1 MREVLLDIRDL
12 RTHFYTEDGVVKA
25 INGVNL
31 EIARGE
37 SLGLVG
43 ESGSGKSVTAL
54 SILRLIQDPPGKIV
68 SGQVRFK
75 GEDLLTYPVVRLR
88 REVRGREISMIFQDP
103 MISLNPVFTVGNQ
116 LAEAIYLH
124 QFKRQRAALRQGVAM
139 LREAGAPGLEGVAEA
154 GEAPH
159 ARTLWRRAVQR
170 GVRMMEAVGIPSAGE
185 RVIDYPHQFSGG
197 MRQRIMIATAISCNP
212 ALLIADEPTTALDV
226 TIQAQILEIMRTIKR
241 QFGTSILLITH
252 NLGVIAEMADRVAVM
267 YAGNVVE
274 YTDAQTLFSQPK
286 HPYTVGLLNCYP
298 DVEGPRKTLES
309 IEGVVPD
316 LINPPSGCRF
326 HPRCKLAM
334 PICREQEPRLEPV
347 AEGHLVSCHVYEGAA
362 DGPRGWTPVNTE
374 SSQAR

>member
-1 MREVLLDIRDL
+1 MREIILEIRNL

-37 SLGLVG
+37 TLGLVG

-54 SILRLIQDPPGKIV
+54 SILRLIQEPPGKIV
-68 SGQVRFK
+68 SGEVRFK
-75 GEDLLTYPVVRLR
+75 GEDLLTYPVARLR
-88 REVRGREISMIFQDP
+88 REIRGREIAMIFQDP

-124 QFKRQRAALRQGVAM
+124 QFKGQRAALHQGVTM
-139 LREAGAPGLEGVAEA
+139 LRDAGAPALEGVAEA
-154 GEAPH
+154 GMAPY
-159 ARTLWRRAVQR
+159 ARTLWQRAVQR
-170 GVRMMEAVGIPSAGE
+170 GVQMMEAVGIPSAGD

-197 MRQRIMIATAISCNP
+197 MRQRIMIAMAISCHP

-226 TIQAQILEIMRTIKR
+226 TIQAQILEIMKTIKR

-274 YTDAQTLFSQPK
+274 YTDAQTLFAQPK

-298 DVEGPRKTLES
+298 DVDGPRKQLES

-326 HPRCKLAM
+326 HPRCKHAIPLCA
-334 PICREQEPRLEPV
+334 EQEPPLEPI
-347 AEGHLVSCHVYEGAA
+347 ADGHLVSCHLYAGTT
-362 DGPRGWTPVNTE
+362 DGQR
-374 SSQAR
+374 

>member
-1 MREVLLDIRDL
+1 MREILLEVREL
-12 RTHFYTEDGVVKA
+12 RTHFFTEDGVVKA

-37 SLGLVG
+37 TLGLVG

-54 SILRLIQDPPGKIV
+54 SILRLIPDPPGKIV

-75 GEDLLTYPVVRLR
+75 GENLLTYPISRLR
-88 REVRGREISMIFQDP
+88 REIRGREIAMIFQDP

-124 QFKRQRAALRQGVAM
+124 QFKAQREALRQGVTM
-139 LREAGAPGLEGVAEA
+139 LQEAGAPGYEAMTDIEPEGH
-154 GEAPH
+154 G
-159 ARTLWRRAVQR
+159 RTLWRRAMQR
-170 GVRMMEAVGIPSAGE
+170 GVRMMEAVGIPSASD
-185 RVIDYPHQFSGG
+185 RVLDYPHQFSGG
-197 MRQRIMIATAISCNP
+197 MRQRIMIAMAISCNP
-212 ALLIADEPTTALDV
+212 SLLIADEPTTALDV

-241 QFGTSILLITH
+241 TFGTSILLITH

-267 YAGNVVE
+267 YAGNIVE

-286 HPYTVGLLNCYP
+286 HPYTIGLLNCYP
-298 DVEGPRKTLES
+298 EVEGPRKTLES

-326 HPRCKLAM
+326 HPRCKHAM
-334 PICREQEPRLEPV
+334 RICREREPVLQPV
-347 AEGHLVSCHVYEGAA
+347 AEGHLASCHLF
-362 DGPRGWTPVNTE
+362 
-374 SSQAR
+374 

>member
-197 MRQRIMIATAISCNP
+197 MRQRIMIAMAISCNP

-362 DGPRGWTPVNTE
+362 DGPRGWTPVNT
-374 SSQAR
+374 

>member
-1 MREVLLDIRDL
+1 MRDVLLEIRDL

-37 SLGLVG
+37 TLGLVG

-54 SILRLIQDPPGKIV
+54 SILRLIQDPPGRIV
-68 SGQVRFK
+68 SGQVLFK
-75 GEDLLTYPVVRLR
+75 GEDLLTYPIARLR
-88 REVRGREISMIFQDP
+88 REIRGREIAMIFQDP

-124 QFKRQRAALRQGVAM
+124 QFKGQRAALRRGVEI
-139 LREAGAPGLEGVAEA
+139 LRGAGAPGYEQMPEVKPE
-154 GEAPH
+154 PY
-159 ARTLWRRAVQR
+159 ARTLWQRAVER
-170 GVRMMEAVGIPSAGE
+170 GVRMMEAVGIPSARD

-197 MRQRIMIATAISCNP
+197 MRQRIMIAMAISCNP
-212 ALLIADEPTTALDV
+212 SLLIADEPTTALDV

-267 YAGNVVE
+267 YAGNIVE
-274 YTDAQTLFSQPK
+274 YTDAHTLFYQPK
-286 HPYTVGLLNCYP
+286 HPYTVGLLSCYP
-298 DVEGPRKTLES
+298 EVEGPRKKLES

-326 HPRCKLAM
+326 HPRCKHAM
-334 PICREQEPRLEPV
+334 PICREREPALKPV
-347 AEGHLVSCHVYEGAA
+347 ADGHLVSCHLY
-362 DGPRGWTPVNTE
+362 
-374 SSQAR
+374 

>member
-1 MREVLLDIRDL
+1 MRETLLEIRDL

-31 EIARGE
+31 EIAPGE
-37 SLGLVG
+37 TLGLVG

-68 SGQVRFK
+68 NGQVLFK
-75 GEDLLTYPVVRLR
+75 GENLLTYPMARLR
-88 REVRGREISMIFQDP
+88 REIRGREIAMIFQDP
-103 MISLNPVFTVGNQ
+103 MISLNPVFSVGNQ

-124 QFKRQRAALRQGVAM
+124 QFKGQRAALRKGIGM
-139 LREAGAPGLEGVAEA
+139 LRAAGAPGLEGLADSES
-154 GEAPH
+154 APY
-159 ARTLWRRAVQR
+159 ARTLWQRAVHR
-170 GVRMMEAVGIPSAGE
+170 GVRMMEAVGIPSAAD

-197 MRQRIMIATAISCNP
+197 MRQRIMIAMAISCNP
-212 ALLIADEPTTALDV
+212 SLLIADEPTTALDV

-241 QFGTSILLITH
+241 QFDTAILLITH

-274 YTDAQTLFSQPK
+274 YTAAPTLFAQPK

-298 DVEGPRKTLES
+298 DVDGPRKKLES

-326 HPRCKLAM
+326 HPRCKHVM
-334 PICREQEPRLEPV
+334 PICREREPQLQLV
-347 AEGHLVSCHVYEGAA
+347 AEGHLVSCHLYDTGV
-362 DGPRGWTPVNTE
+362 
-374 SSQAR
+374 

>member
-1 MREVLLDIRDL
+1 MMRDILLQIRDL
-12 RTHFYTEDGVVKA
+12 RTHFFTEDGVVKA

-37 SLGLVG
+37 TLGLVG

-54 SILRLIQDPPGKIV
+54 SVLRLIQDPPGKIV
-68 SGQVRFK
+68 SGEVRLK
-75 GEDLLTYPVVRLR
+75 GEDLLTYPVGRLR
-88 REVRGREISMIFQDP
+88 REVRGREIAMIFQDP

-124 QFKRQRAALRQGVAM
+124 QFKGQRAALRQGAAM
-139 LREAGAPGLEGVAEA
+139 LREAGAPGLEGLAEA
-154 GEAPH
+154 ETEPY
-159 ARTLWRRAVQR
+159 ARTLWQRAVQR
-170 GVRMMEAVGIPSAGE
+170 GVRMMEAVGIPSASD

-197 MRQRIMIATAISCNP
+197 MRQRIMIAMAISCNP

-226 TIQAQILEIMRTIKR
+226 TIQAQILEIMKTIKHR
-241 QFGTSILLITH
+241 FGTAILLITH

-298 DVEGPRKTLES
+298 DVDGPRKKLES

-326 HPRCKLAM
+326 HPRCKHAM
-334 PICREQEPRLEPV
+334 PICSEKEPV
-347 AEGHLVSCHVYEGAA
+347 LQPVADGHVVSCHLY
-362 DGPRGWTPVNTE
+362 DGMVDP
-374 SSQAR
+374 

>member
-1 MREVLLDIRDL
+1 MRDMLLEIRNL

-37 SLGLVG
+37 TLGLVG

-68 SGQVRFK
+68 SGQVLFK
-75 GEDLLTYPVVRLR
+75 GEDLLTYPMGRLR
-88 REVRGREISMIFQDP
+88 REIRGREIAMIFQDP
-103 MISLNPVFTVGNQ
+103 MISLNPVFSVGNQ

-124 QFKRQRAALRQGVAM
+124 QFKGQRAALRKGVEM
-139 LREAGAPGLEGVAEA
+139 LRTAGAPGLEGIAEA
-154 GEAPH
+154 GSAPY
-159 ARTLWRRAVQR
+159 ARTLWQRAMQR
-170 GVRMMEAVGIPSAGE
+170 GVRMMEAVGIPSAKD

-197 MRQRIMIATAISCNP
+197 MRQRIMIAMAISCNP
-212 ALLIADEPTTALDV
+212 SLLIADEPTTALDV
-226 TIQAQILEIMRTIKR
+226 TIQAQILEIMKAIKR
-241 QFGTSILLITH
+241 RFGTSILLITH

-267 YAGNVVE
+267 YAGNIVE
-274 YTDAQTLFSQPK
+274 YTGVHTLFYQPK

-298 DVEGPRKTLES
+298 EVDGPRKQLES

-326 HPRCKLAM
+326 HPRCKHAM
-334 PICREQEPRLEPV
+334 PICRAREPTLKAV
-347 AEGHLVSCHVYEGAA
+347 ADGHLVSCHLYEG
-362 DGPRGWTPVNTE
+362 E
-374 SSQAR
+374 QAEVE

>member
-1 MREVLLDIRDL
+1 MREIILEIRNL

-37 SLGLVG
+37 TLGLVG

-54 SILRLIQDPPGKIV
+54 SILRLIQEPPGKIV
-68 SGQVRFK
+68 SGEVRFK
-75 GEDLLTYPVVRLR
+75 GEDLLTYPVARLR
-88 REVRGREISMIFQDP
+88 REIRGREIAMIFQDP

-124 QFKRQRAALRQGVAM
+124 QFKGQRAALRQGVTM
-139 LREAGAPGLEGVAEA
+139 LRDAGAPALEGVAEA
-154 GEAPH
+154 GMAPY
-159 ARTLWRRAVQR
+159 ARTLWQRAVQR
-170 GVRMMEAVGIPSAGE
+170 GVQMMEAVGIPSAGD

-197 MRQRIMIATAISCNP
+197 MRQRIMIAMAISCHP

-226 TIQAQILEIMRTIKR
+226 TIQAQILEIMKTIKR

-252 NLGVIAEMADRVAVM
+252 NLGMIAEMADRVAVM

-274 YTDAQTLFSQPK
+274 YTDAQTLFAQPK

-298 DVEGPRKTLES
+298 DVDGPRKQLES

-326 HPRCKLAM
+326 HPRCKHAIPLCA
-334 PICREQEPRLEPV
+334 EQEPPLEPI
-347 AEGHLVSCHVYEGAA
+347 ADGHLVSCHLYAGTT
-362 DGPRGWTPVNTE
+362 DGQR
-374 SSQAR
+374 

>member
-1 MREVLLDIRDL
+1 MREVLLEIRNL

-37 SLGLVG
+37 TLGLVG

-68 SGQVRFK
+68 TGQVLFK
-75 GEDLLTYPVVRLR
+75 GQDLLTYPLPQLR
-88 REVRGREISMIFQDP
+88 REIRGREIAMIFQDP

-124 QFKRQRAALRQGVAM
+124 QFKGQRAALRKGVQM
-139 LREAGAPGLEGVAEA
+139 LRAAGAPGLDEMADA
-154 GEAPH
+154 GTSSH
-159 ARTLWRRAVQR
+159 ARTLWQRAVQR
-170 GVRMMEAVGIPSAGE
+170 GVRMMEAVGIPSARD

-197 MRQRIMIATAISCNP
+197 MRQRIMIAMAISCNP
-212 ALLIADEPTTALDV
+212 SLLIADEPTTALDV
-226 TIQAQILEIMRTIKR
+226 TIQAQILEIMKTIKR

-298 DVEGPRKTLES
+298 EVDGPRKKLES

-326 HPRCKLAM
+326 HPRCKFAM
-334 PICREQEPRLEPV
+334 PMCGEREPRLLPITD
-347 AEGHLVSCHVYEGAA
+347 GHLVSCHLYDGTTDAA
-362 DGPRGWTPVNTE
+362 TADEHR
-374 SSQAR
+374 

>member
-1 MREVLLDIRDL
+1 MRDRLLDIRNL
-12 RTHFYTEDGVVKA
+12 RTHFYTEDGVVQA

-31 EIARGE
+31 TIAPGE
-37 SLGLVG
+37 TLGLVG

-68 SGQVRFK
+68 SGEVYFN
-75 GEDLLTYPVVRLR
+75 GEDLLTYPMARLR
-88 REVRGREISMIFQDP
+88 REIRGRAIAMIFQDP

-124 QFKRQRAALRQGVAM
+124 QFKGQREAVRKGVG
-139 LREAGAPGLEGVAEA
+139 LLQEAGAPGLEGVAEVALSPAA
-154 GEAPH
+154 G
-159 ARTLWRRAVQR
+159 TLWQRAVQQ
-170 GVRMMEAVGIPSAGE
+170 GVRMMEAVGIPSARE

-197 MRQRIMIATAISCNP
+197 MRQRIMIAMAISCNP

-226 TIQAQILEIMRTIKR
+226 TIQAQVLEIMKTIKR
-241 QFGTSILLITH
+241 QFGTAILLITH

-274 YTDAQTLFSQPK
+274 YTDAATLFSQPK

-298 DVEGPRKTLES
+298 DVDGPRKPLES
-309 IEGVVPD
+309 IEGVVPN

-326 HPRCKLAM
+326 HPRCKHAM
-334 PICREQEPRLEPV
+334 PICSAQEPGLQRIA
-347 AEGHLVSCHVYEGAA
+347 AEHLVSCHLYDAGS
-362 DGPRGWTPVNTE
+362 DGHV
-374 SSQAR
+374 

>member
-1 MREVLLDIRDL
+1 MRETALEIRNL

-31 EIARGE
+31 QIARGE
-37 SLGLVG
+37 TLGLVG

-68 SGQVRFK
+68 SGQVLFK
-75 GEDLLTYPVVRLR
+75 GEDLLTYPVARLR
-88 REVRGREISMIFQDP
+88 REIRGREIAMIFQDP
-103 MISLNPVFTVGNQ
+103 MISLNPVFSVGNQ

-124 QFKRQRAALRQGVAM
+124 QFKGQRLALRKGVER
-139 LREAGAPGLEGVAEA
+139 LRTAGAPGLEGIADA
-154 GEAPH
+154 APTRYG
-159 ARTLWRRAVQR
+159 RTLWQRAVQG
-170 GVRMMEAVGIPSAGE
+170 GVRMMEAVGIPSAKE

-197 MRQRIMIATAISCNP
+197 MRQRIMIAMAISCNP

-226 TIQAQILEIMRTIKR
+226 TIQAQILEIMKTIKR

-274 YTDAQTLFSQPK
+274 NADAHTLFSQPK

-298 DVEGPRKTLES
+298 DVDGPRKKLES

-316 LINPPSGCRF
+316 LINPPDGCRF

-334 PICREQEPRLEPV
+334 PVCRERPPQLQPV
-347 AEGHLVSCHVYEGAA
+347 AEGHLVSCHLYAAEPAEG
-362 DGPRGWTPVNTE
+362 R
-374 SSQAR
+374 